1 MKKIGITGGIGSGKS
16 TVCKI
21 FESLGIPVY
30 YADNE
35 ARSLTNNHP
44 DIINGFRKLFGDD
57 IYINGELNRKK
68 VGESAFRDKK
78 LLANLNKLIHPV
90 VAEHFDNWYQQ
101 HSNSAYI
108 LKEAA
113 ILFESGAYKQVDKII
128 TVTAP
133 EELRIKRVMER
144 DGIAEG
150 EVVDRIN
157 NQWNDQEKI
166 KMSDF
171 VVYCND
177 VELVIPQVIKIHKN
191 IIEKI

>member
-21 FESLGIPVY
+21 FESLGVPVY
-30 YADNE
+30 YTDNE
-35 ARSLTNNHP
+35 ARSLTNHHP
-44 DIINGFRKLFGDD
+44 DIINGFRNLFGDE

-68 VGESAFRDKK
+68 VGESVFRDKN
-78 LLANLNKLIHPV
+78 LLADLNKLIHPI
-90 VAEHFDNWYQQ
+90 VAEHFDNWFQQ

-133 EELRIKRVMER
+133 IELRIKRVMER
-144 DGIAEG
+144 DGISEG
-150 EVVDRIN
+150 EVMDRIN

-171 VVYCND
+171 IVYCDD